1 MLTTLPNL
9 LTLSRIVAVPLV
21 IASFYVEGDLGN
33 WLGFAIFAVACITD
47 FFDGY
52 VARAWAQQSHFGR
65 LLDPIADKLLV
76 SAIILMLVATDRVVS
91 LAILPAVVILCREIL
106 VSGLREFLASAQVRL
121 PVSRLAQWK
130 TAVQM
135 LALGFLL
142 VGEAGPPFGPLS
154 TSAIGVA
161 GLWAAAIITLYTG
174 YDYLRAGLHHVDR
187 LDSAPPQ
194 AVGQPAPR
202 QPRPAIDASVDA
214 AE

>member
-9 LTLSRIVAVPLV
+9 LTLSRIAAVPLV
-21 IASFYVEGDLGN
+21 IAAFYVDTPLGN
-33 WLGFAIFAVACITD
+33 WLGFAIFAIACITD

-76 SAIILMLVATDRVVS
+76 SAIILMLAATDRVGG
-91 LAILPAVVILCREIL
+91 LAILPSVVILCREIL
-106 VSGLREFLASAQVRL
+106 VSGLREFLASAQVRV

-135 LALGFLL
+135 IALGFLL
-142 VGEAGPPFGPLS
+142 VGEAGPLFGPFS
-154 TSAIGVA
+154 THEIGVA
-161 GLWAAAIITLYTG
+161 GLWVAALLTLYTG

-187 LDSAPPQ
+187 LDSPPQ
-194 AVGQPAPR
+194 KPVGPPR
-202 QPRPAIDASVDA
+202 RAAVDA
-214 AE
+214 ATDAR

>member
-1 MLTTLPNL
+1 MLTKLPNL
-9 LTLSRIVAVPLV
+9 LTLSRIVALPLV
-21 IASFYVEGDLGN
+21 IATFYLDTPLGN
-33 WLGFAIFAVACITD
+33 WLGLAIFTVAAITD

-76 SAIILMLVATDRVVS
+76 SAIILMLVATDRIEGLV
-91 LAILPAVVILCREIL
+91 ILPALVILCREIL
-106 VSGLREFLASAQVRL
+106 VSGLREFLASAQVRV

-142 VGEAGPPFGPLS
+142 VGSAGPQFGPFS
-154 TSAIGVA
+154 TVEIGIA
-161 GLWAAAIITLYTG
+161 GLWIAASLTLYTG

-187 LDSAPPQ
+187 LDSPPEPSNPPVSR
-194 AVGQPAPR
+194 ARPAP
-202 QPRPAIDASVDA
+202 VDA
-214 AE
+214 ATDAR